1 MKALL
6 AICLFVTASFAWAT
20 EGAAPQSSTGG
31 SVTGKVLEVKLVD
44 NYTYMRL
51 QTADGEM
58 WAAVVNAKAKKGETV
73 TVGNAIMMEN
83 FESKAL
89 KRTFKKIVFGTLGG
103 ASSAAA
109 AEPAA
114 PPHSAPLSMYTGKK
128 KLEKINDAPV
138 AKAGGANAMTVA
150 EIVTQSA
157 ALKGKTVSVRGKVVK
172 YNPEIMGMNWIH
184 LRDGSGSEADGSN
197 DLLVTTTATANVGD
211 VVTAEGVVAVDKDF
225 GAGYSYKV
233 LVENATVQK

>member
-6 AICLFVTASFAWAT
+6 AISLFVITSFSWAT
-20 EGAAPQSSTGG
+20 SQSSAGG
-31 SVTGKVLEVKLVD
+31 VLMGKALEVKQVE

-51 QTADGEM
+51 QTADGEL
-58 WAAVVNAKAKKGETV
+58 WAAIVNAKVKKGETV

-89 KRTFKKIVFGTLGG
+89 KRTFRKIVFGTLGG
-103 ASSAAA
+103 AGEAAA
-109 AEPAA
+109 VPVAPAA
-114 PPHSAPLSMYTGKK
+114 NSAPLAMYTGKK

-138 AKAGGANAMTVA
+138 AKASAANAKTVA

-157 ALKGKTVSVRGKVVK
+157 ALNGKTVSVRGKVVK
-172 YNPEIMGMNWIH
+172 YNPEIMGVNWIH

-197 DLLVTTTATANVGD
+197 DLLVTTSATVNVGD

-233 LVENATVQK
+233 LVEKATVQK

>member
-6 AICLFVTASFAWAT
+6 AISLFVITSFSWAT
-20 EGAAPQSSTGG
+20 SQSSAGG
-31 SVTGKVLEVKLVD
+31 VLMGKALEVKQVE

-51 QTADGEM
+51 QTADGEL
-58 WAAVVNAKAKKGETV
+58 WAAIVNAKVKKGETV

-89 KRTFKKIVFGTLGG
+89 KRTFRKIAFGTLGG
-103 ASSAAA
+103 AGEAAA
-109 AEPAA
+109 VPVAPAA
-114 PPHSAPLSMYTGKK
+114 NSAPLAMYTGKK

-138 AKAGGANAMTVA
+138 AKASAANAKTVA

-157 ALKGKTVSVRGKVVK
+157 ALNGKTVSVRGKVVK
-172 YNPEIMGMNWIH
+172 YNPEIMGVNWIH

-197 DLLVTTTATANVGD
+197 DLLVTTSATVNVGD

-233 LVENATVQK
+233 LVEKATVQK